1 MENEDDLW
9 EKKGAYEGANYTLAY
24 PTIASE
30 DEDELSETDEN
41 ETKSS
46 GDNVPSNPT
55 TDENPPASENDSYTQ
70 VKSEPVCVFVNRNF
84 DESDSEQEP
93 INDENVNKT
102 PVSAHSTANRRI
114 KVCPICGEQNFS
126 RLSHHLTVAHN
137 LNRAES
143 LALLAYPDRNNNN
156 AHPSIASVSG
166 SSPINSTGNH
176 FDKSPRQTPISIN
189 TNNQQITSTH
199 SSPSI
204 NETENHVNLIHSS
217 PNEQQPT
224 NGLSIDG
231 KKRLLCPRC
240 DTWVLNLTDHLIKKH
255 HLVSKQER
263 LPFLRLARN
272 RQSIVNGEKSST
284 NSFLISPH
292 EQVNLTDAKKN
303 YQNIIK
309 KYQKKSLYPHPASSS
324 ALLNQEPTATN
335 SDNQN
340 LLTLTSSSKQISP
353 SRSSSKDGNIHHKF
367 EQRLSVFRQQFAV
380 TVALQNSLMQQMELL
395 QKSFVSIEDEWN
407 DMKSEI
413 VESIS

>member
-1 MENEDDLW
+1 M
-9 EKKGAYEGANYTLAY
+9 
-24 PTIASE
+24 
-30 DEDELSETDEN
+30 
-41 ETKSS
+41 
-46 GDNVPSNPT
+46 PSFFSFPYFS
-55 TDENPPASENDSYTQ
+55 PL
-70 VKSEPVCVFVNRNF
+70 
-84 DESDSEQEP
+84 
-93 INDENVNKT
+93 
-102 PVSAHSTANRRI
+102 SAHSTANRRI
-114 KVCPICGEQNFS
+114 KICPICGEQNFS

-137 LNRAES
+137 LNRADS

-156 AHPSIASVSG
+156 THLSIASVSG
-166 SSPINSTGNH
+166 SSPINSTSNQ
-176 FDKSPRQTPISIN
+176 FDKSPQQTPISIN
-189 TNNQQITSTH
+189 TNNQQVTSMPL
-199 SSPSI
+199 SPSI
-204 NETENHVNLIHSS
+204 NETENPVNLINSS
-217 PNEQQPT
+217 PNEQQAT

-272 RQSIVNGEKSST
+272 RQSTINGEKSST

-292 EQVNLTDAKKN
+292 EQQIQTNSLETNKK

-309 KYQKKSLYPHPASSS
+309 KYQKKSLYSHPASSS
-324 ALLNQEPTATN
+324 ALLNPESSTATN
-335 SDNQN
+335 SNNQN
-340 LLTLTSSSKQISP
+340 LLAITNATNSSKQISP
-353 SRSSSKDGNIHHKF
+353 SRSSSKDVSNNKHVFIHIFSSSSLFQGNIHQKF